1 MKAYLCFTVL
11 LLSAGLIHAQENKL
25 SGIIYDQSS
34 KVPLAFVSVVIKE
47 SKKGAVTD
55 IDGHFSFANA
65 PVKSTLIISYVG
77 YKTKQL
83 EVDNSNGIELSISLE
98 QSGAELENVTVSSA
112 ENPAHRIIRLMQRN
126 KTRNDPE
133 QQPSFRYN
141 AYTIA
146 ALGSGDKFW
155 NRNRNDSAL
164 SKQQK
169 SVPVNTKK
177 MDTSGNARN
186 AMLAKRLKENYLML
200 MESYTERIF
209 KYPALSKE
217 TVIATRVSGID
228 NPVFAATGRNF
239 QPFGFYKEYLEMNN
253 INYVSPVADG
263 SISMYA
269 FRLRDVLIHE
279 KDTTFIISFA
289 PRKGKNF
296 NGLKGM
302 LYINSD
308 HYALEDVI
316 ASPADERGL
325 IFSFRLQQKY
335 ERLNDNWFPVQFN
348 STLTQK
354 DIRTDSILLYWDT
367 RCYVSNVE
375 IGQPISRTK
384 FSNVQLDFQPM
395 AGKRSDSAW
404 VRMRSDTL
412 TEKERM
418 TYGTF
423 EMMPKKFLGTM
434 NKANKVIQVL
444 ALEALPW
451 KKVDIPFRYILSGIN
466 KYETFR
472 LGGGFQTNSLLSKY
486 ISFGGFA
493 GYGFKDKAW
502 KYGGNISVNMD
513 ERTGTKLRFSYARDI
528 TEPGN
533 VDYFTKN
540 GSVFAGQT
548 LRNFQTSRM
557 DSIEQLKLDFST
569 RITPSLQADVW
580 MLNEH
585 RGPAGYDYTF
595 VDNTTGVSYRNFQ
608 NTELGIGLRYTRG
621 ENYIMMGRAKVRNA
635 PAKTQLLFQVSKGMK
650 NVFNGDLDYTRAAI
664 QFNHSFKLKKLGVTS
679 IQLEAGQVWGKVPYS
694 YLFNEK
700 ASKTNRQLS
709 VFVPNT
715 FQTVG
720 LYEFTASKSAG
731 LFIQHSFGNLLFKPK
746 SISTRPELILVQGI
760 GYGSLDHAAFQKNL
774 QLKVAEKGLFESGL
788 LIKNIYR
795 TSIMNLAYVGFGG
808 GVFYRYGHYALS
820 KAGDNWAF
828 KWGFNISF

>member
-1 MKAYLCFTVL
+1 MKLHSCIFFICFPVL
-11 LLSAGLIHAQENKL
+11 SGWAQQSKL
-25 SGIIYDQSS
+25 SGNIYDQSS
-34 KVPLAFVSVVIKE
+34 KAPLAFVSVVIKE
-47 SKKGAVTD
+47 TKAGVVTD
-55 IDGHFSFANA
+55 IDGHFSFASVPA
-65 PVKSTLIISYVG
+65 KTILIISYVG
-77 YKTKQL
+77 YKTRQV
-83 EVDNSNGIELSISLE
+83 EVDNANGIELSIGLE
-98 QSGAELENVTVSSA
+98 KSTGELENVIVSSA
-112 ENPAHRIIRLMQRN
+112 ENPAHRIIRLMQKN
-126 KTRNDPE
+126 KKQHDPE

-155 NRNRNDSAL
+155 NRSKNDSPIV
-164 SKQQK
+164 KQEK
-169 SVPVNTKK
+169 TIPVTPKK
-177 MDTSGNARN
+177 IDTTGNALG
-186 AMLAKRLKENYLML
+186 ALLAKRLKENYLML
-200 MESYTERIF
+200 MESYTERFF
-209 KYPALSKE
+209 KYPNLSKE
-217 TVIATRVSGID
+217 TVIATRVSGIE

-239 QPFGFYKEYLEMNN
+239 QPFGFYKDYLEMNN

-269 FRLRDVLIHE
+269 FRLRDVLVHE

-308 HYALEDVI
+308 RYALENII

-325 IFSFRLQQKY
+325 IFSFRIQQKY
-335 ERLNDNWFPVQFN
+335 EKQNEKWFPVQFN

-354 DIRTDSILLYWDT
+354 DSRTDSVLLYWDS
-367 RCYVSNVE
+367 RCYVSNIE
-375 IGQPISRTK
+375 IGQPVARTK
-384 FSNVQLDFQPM
+384 FSNVQLDFQPL
-395 AGKRSDSAW
+395 AGKRPDSAW
-404 VRMRSDTL
+404 VRLRSDTL

-423 EMMPKKFLGTM
+423 DMMPKKFLGTI

-444 ALEALPW
+444 ALEAIPW
-451 KKVDIPFRYILSGIN
+451 KKIDIPFRHILSGIN
-466 KYETFR
+466 KHETFR
-472 LGGGFQTNSLLSKY
+472 LGAGFQTNTLFSKY
-486 ISFGGFA
+486 ISLGGFA

-502 KYGGNISVNMD
+502 KYGGNISFNMD
-513 ERTGTKLRFSYARDI
+513 ERTGTKLRFSYSRDI

-557 DSIEQLKLDFST
+557 DSVEQVKLDFST
-569 RITPSLQADVW
+569 RIIPALQADFW
-580 MLNEH
+580 ILNEN
-585 RGPAGYDYTF
+585 RGPAGYDYLFT
-595 VDNTTGVSYRNFQ
+595 DNITGLSLRNFK
-608 NTELGIGLRYTRG
+608 NTEIGIGLRYTRG

-635 PAKTQLLFQVSKGMK
+635 PAKTQLLLHVSKGIK
-650 NVFNGDLDYTRAAI
+650 DIFNSDLDYTRAAI
-664 QFNHSFKLKKLGVTS
+664 QLNHSFKFKKLGVTT

-700 ASKTNRQLS
+700 ASKSNKQLS

-715 FQTVG
+715 FQTAG
-720 LYEFTASKSAG
+720 LYEFAASKTVG
-731 LFIQHSFGNLLFKPK
+731 LFVQHSFGNLLFKPK
-746 SISTRPELILVQGI
+746 SISVRPELILVQGI
-760 GYGSLDHAAFQKNL
+760 GYGSLDHAALQKGL

-788 LIKNIYR
+788 LIRNIYR

-808 GVFYRYGHYALS
+808 GVFYRYGHYALP
-820 KAGDNWAF
+820 KAADNWAF
-828 KWGFNISF
+828 KWGFTVSF